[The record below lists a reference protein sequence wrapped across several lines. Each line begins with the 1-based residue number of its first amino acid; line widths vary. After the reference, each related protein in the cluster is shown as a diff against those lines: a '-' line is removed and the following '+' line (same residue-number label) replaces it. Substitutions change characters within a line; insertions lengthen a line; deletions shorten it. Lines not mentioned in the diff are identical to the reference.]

1 MLKIISYFFIFIS
14 LALANEKQNIIDV
27 LDQYNKAFGKA
38 DYSNIA
44 KCFDYPAYFNLQ
56 DKTIGAS
63 GKFKLKLIYRK
74 IRGDL
79 PDYYSY
85 SKWDKIDIE
94 LIDESI
100 AIVNASYYRYKDDNT
115 VFDSGKMQYHM
126 RLIGKEWKIFS
137 LTPFTEIKSI
147 D

>member
-1 MLKIISYFFIFIS
+1 MLKIISYFFIFLSLVIS
-14 LALANEKQNIIDV
+14 NQNQNIIDT
-27 LDQYNKAFGKA
+27 LDRYNKAFGNA

-56 DKTIGAS
+56 NKTIGAS
-63 GKFKLKLIYRK
+63 GKFKLKLIYKK

-79 PDYYSY
+79 PDYYSH
-85 SKWDKIDIE
+85 SKWDKIHIKF
-94 LIDESI
+94 IDESI
-100 AIVNASYYRYKDDNT
+100 AIINASFSRYKDDNT
-115 VFDSGKMQYHM
+115 VYDSGKMQYHM

-137 LTPFTEIKSI
+137 LTPYKEIKSL

>member
-1 MLKIISYFFIFIS
+1 MKQLNSFRCLSKKSVGIHYGTFILTTEPIDDPVKLDIARQKYGLDINDFSDSKLEKLLNYNIMLKIISYFFIFIS

-63 GKFKLKLIYRK
+63 A
-74 IRGDL
+74 
-79 PDYYSY
+79 
-85 SKWDKIDIE
+85 E
-94 LIDESI
+94 
-100 AIVNASYYRYKDDNT
+100 V
-115 VFDSGKMQYHM
+115 
-126 RLIGKEWKIFS
+126 
-137 LTPFTEIKSI
+137 
-147 D
+147 